1 MQIFPITNYTVFYGK
16 PIPEDPFASIRQYP
30 TDVVLLFLCKANAA
44 LFQIDQ
50 SILENRLYIL
60 NEVFHSLSQAKR
72 ARIRNLILQTQKE
85 DEHKYSIL
93 LNKQSLAWLIAQC
106 FSFYK
111 PMNDSQSASE
121 MEVHENVFD
130 AILIANE
137 LYYNTSGKFEIGSYE
152 HIWEI
157 MLRQQNYV
165 QDLTSMVQNG
175 SLKMMFFL
183 KFIKHQFSEGNQ
195 WVEEF
200 CSNLGI
206 QNYFTY
212 SDFFMDLLKKV
223 FEEHRV
229 DGKIRWQIESNP
241 ESKILIDR
249 FAHRPADLS
258 NPDST
263 ETLHG
268 GLIPKPIYFA
278 MDQYAIIIDFNFLGW
293 IIETALP
300 YNFYSYTSM
309 NKIEKMSDFSSFKG
323 ILGKAF
329 YEEFIGQK
337 LIKRIFSNSICLYGE
352 EINSI
357 TDQMIICEKDIYV
370 FEFKSASLNYRVLD
384 QLDIKGFKSF
394 IDKTFLADKKFD
406 GKNRGV
412 FQLKRCIDK
421 VAEGNIPS
429 VTSKLKKGLKYD
441 VYPIIVYIDPVLE
454 NHGVNAYCNE
464 TFLKEI
470 EKFKPS
476 FRHIY
481 PLTMINLNF
490 FLLNY
495 NKLCS
500 KASLIKKYIKEYHK
514 RIASDKKSFKRSG
527 IPLLSLKASISF
539 DNYIKK
545 HLSRDVDSIRRVAND
560 FDLPR

>member
-1 MQIFPITNYTVFYGK
+1 MQLFPITNYTVFYGK
-16 PIPEDPFASIRQYP
+16 PIPEDPFAIIRQYP

-50 SILENRLYIL
+50 SILENRLKII
-60 NEVFHSLSQAKR
+60 NEVFHALSQAKR
-72 ARIRNLILQTQKE
+72 ARITYLMLQPKKE
-85 DEHKYSIL
+85 VEHKYSIF
-93 LNKQSLAWLIAQC
+93 LNKQSLTWLIAQC

-111 PMNDSQSASE
+111 PMNDSQTASE

-175 SLKMMFFL
+175 SIKMMFFL
-183 KFIKHQFSEGNQ
+183 KFIKDQYSEGNL

-206 QNYFTY
+206 QNFFKY
-212 SDFFMDLLKKV
+212 SNFFMDLLK
-223 FEEHRV
+223 RV
-229 DGKIRWQIESNP
+229 YDDHLGDGKIRWQIESNP
-241 ESKILIDR
+241 EYKILIDR
-249 FAHRPADLS
+249 FAHRPADFL
-258 NPDST
+258 NADST

-300 YNFYSYTSM
+300 FNFYSYTSM
-309 NKIEKMSDFSSFKG
+309 RKIDQMSKYSSFKG
-323 ILGKAF
+323 ILGKGF
-329 YEEFIGQK
+329 YEEFIGQM
-337 LIKRIFSNSICLYGE
+337 LIGRIFSNSVCLNGE

-357 TDQMIICEKDIYV
+357 TDQMIISETDIYL

-394 IDKTFLADKKFD
+394 LDKTFLGDKKLE

-412 FQLKRCIDK
+412 FQLKRCIDE
-421 VAEGNIPS
+421 VSAENIPS
-429 VTSKLKKGLKYD
+429 VSCRLKKRIKYA

-454 NHGVNAYCNE
+454 NHGVNAYCNVV
-464 TFLKEI
+464 FLQEI
-470 EKFKPS
+470 EKFRPS

-500 KASLIKKYIKEYHK
+500 KPTLLKKYIKEYHK
-514 RIASDKKSFKRSG
+514 RIASDKKSFKRSN

-545 HLSRDVDSIRRVAND
+545 HLTRDIDSIRRIADD